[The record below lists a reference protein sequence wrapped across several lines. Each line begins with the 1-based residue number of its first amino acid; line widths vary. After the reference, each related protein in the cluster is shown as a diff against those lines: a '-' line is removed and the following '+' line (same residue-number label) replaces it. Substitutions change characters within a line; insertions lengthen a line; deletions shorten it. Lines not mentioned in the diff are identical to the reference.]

1 MFFAQK
7 IGGEKMVDWNQLK
20 PNWRD
25 AFDVG
30 VGVLVDRFVIKR
42 VQEYVSDSMKSAVRS
57 TIAEVYSQQRV
68 ERDELYKKIDS
79 LTYEVT
85 EMKKKVGTSA

>member
-1 MFFAQK
+1 
-7 IGGEKMVDWNQLK
+7 MVEWNQLK

-30 VGVLVDRFVIKR
+30 VGVLVDRFVLKR
-42 VQEYVSDSMKSAVRS
+42 VQEYVSDLMKSAVRS
-57 TIAEVYSQQRV
+57 TIAEVYSQQRT

-79 LTYEVT
+79 LTYDIT
-85 EMKKKVGTSA
+85 EMKKKVGTST

>member
-1 MFFAQK
+1 
-7 IGGEKMVDWNQLK
+7 
-20 PNWRD
+20 
-25 AFDVG
+25 
-30 VGVLVDRFVIKR
+30 
-42 VQEYVSDSMKSAVRS
+42 MKSAVRS